1 MNDFIDTRHWPVVYL
16 HMPEQVDDA
25 DAEDRLAQIKA
36 LYARGEP
43 FALVLDG
50 EEIPRHSPRFMSAY
64 AQWSR
69 DNATQMRHCVGAI
82 RVEADASR
90 LLAHEEKAR
99 AWNASAH
106 APYPFRVVA
115 ARADADAQAAEL
127 LEQADRAVRDA
138 AVLRSP

>member
-1 MNDFIDTRHWPVVYL
+1 
-16 HMPEQVDDA
+16 MPEQVDDA
-25 DAEDRLAQIKA
+25 DAENRLAQIKA
-36 LYARGEP
+36 LYARREP

-50 EEIPRHSPRFMSAY
+50 EEIPRQSPRLMFAY

-69 DNATQMRHCVGAI
+69 DNVVQMRHCVGTI

-90 LLAHEEKAR
+90 RLAHEEKAR

-106 APYPFRVVA
+106 TPYPFHVVTA
-115 ARADADAQAAEL
+115 RTDAEARATAL
-127 LEQADRAVRDA
+127 LEQADCAARAA